1 MCYNPECLYL
11 LFNNLRALKDPNYF
25 KETPMLEKSQKYII
39 EMIKKI
45 EHKRQAS

>member
-1 MCYNPECLYL
+1 MCYKSERLYL
-11 LFNNLRALKDPNYF
+11 LFNNLRALKDPNYY
-25 KETPMLEKSQKYII
+25 KEILMLEKRQKYII